1 LNISVHEAEKLSLE
15 AIGRFVEAIEDIRFT
30 GQGRQQVYGWLEQVL
45 VQQEY
50 CQQGKAARGL
60 VRRYIEKM
68 TGLSRAQV
76 TRLISRYTSTGRVQ
90 PTVYRRRRFPD
101 RYTRADIE
109 LLASVDEAHETL
121 SGPAT
126 RRILEREAGLYGKQE
141 YARLAGISVA
151 HLYNLRKSQRYR
163 ERRLNYVK
171 TRPTAVSIGE
181 RRKPDPRGQPGY
193 LRLDTV
199 HQGDQPD
206 AKGVFH
212 INAVDEVLQGQVV
225 GATPRISE
233 AYLKPVLEDMMR
245 QFPFRIRGFHT
256 DNGSEFINRTVAE
269 LLNKLLI
276 EQTKSRPRQ
285 SGDNGLVETKN
296 GAVIRKHIGY
306 GYIDAA
312 HADRINSFYRA
323 YLNPYLN
330 YHRPC
335 AQADVQIDEKGRKR
349 VRYRRYQT
357 PLETLLALDKPAQ
370 FLRQGLSIN
379 ALKRIAAALS
389 DTEAARRMQQAKNRL
404 FEKLRLTAWHPR
416 LEQRAEEMTV
426 HGKAC
431 GDKTPHGFSKNLG
444 NRESRFP
451 HSLRPGC
458 DH

>member
-1 LNISVHEAEKLSLE
+1 MGL
-15 AIGRFVEAIEDIRFT
+15 FVEASEEIRFESKN
-30 GQGRQQVYGWLEQVL
+30 RRQVYGWLERVL
-45 VQQEY
+45 VEQEY
-50 CQQGKAARGL
+50 ALQGKAARGL

-76 TRLISRYTSTGRVQ
+76 TRLIARYTATGGVHL
-90 PTVYRRRRFPD
+90 TVYRRRRFPE
-101 RYTRADIE
+101 RFTRADIE
-109 LLASVDEAHETL
+109 LLAAVDEAHETL

-126 RRILEREAGLYGKQE
+126 RRVLEREVQVYGKQE

-163 ERRLNYVK
+163 ERRLHYVK
-171 TRPTAVSIGE
+171 TRPTTVSIGE
-181 RRKPDPRGQPGY
+181 RRKPDPQGQPGY

-199 HQGDQPD
+199 HQGDQPE

-212 INAVDEVLQGQVV
+212 INAVDEVLQWQIV

-233 AYLKPVLEDMMR
+233 AYLKPVLEAMLR
-245 QFPFRIRGFHT
+245 QFPFRIQGFHT

-306 GYIDAA
+306 GYIDAG
-312 HADRINSFYRA
+312 HADRINDFYRE

-335 AQADVQIDEKGRKR
+335 AQADVEIDERGRKR
-349 VRYRRYQT
+349 VRYKRYQT

-370 FLRQGLSIN
+370 YLRQGLSIN
-379 ALKRIAAALS
+379 ALKRIAGALS
-389 DTEAARRMQQAKNRL
+389 DTDAARRMQQAKSKL
-404 FEKLRLTAWHPR
+404 FESLRLTA
-416 LEQRAEEMTV
+416 
-426 HGKAC
+426 
-431 GDKTPHGFSKNLG
+431 
-444 NRESRFP
+444 
-451 HSLRPGC
+451 
-458 DH
+458 

>member
-1 LNISVHEAEKLSLE
+1 MV
-15 AIGRFVEAIEDIRFT
+15 RFVEASEEIRFESKN
-30 GQGRQQVYGWLEQVL
+30 REQVYGWLERVL
-45 VQQEY
+45 VGQEY
-50 CQQGKAARGL
+50 AQQGKSARGL

-76 TRLISRYTSTGRVQ
+76 TRLIARYTATGRVQ
-90 PTVYRRRRFPD
+90 PTVYRRRRFPQ
-101 RYTRADIE
+101 RFTRADIE

-126 RRILEREAGLYGKQE
+126 RRILEREVEHYGKQE

-181 RRKPDPRGQPGY
+181 RRKPDPQGQPGY

-199 HQGDQPD
+199 HQGDQPE

-212 INAVDEVLQGQVV
+212 INAVDQVLQWQIV

-233 AYLKPVLEDMMR
+233 AYLKPVLEAMLR
-245 QFPFRIRGFHT
+245 QFPFRIQGFHT
-256 DNGSEFINRTVAE
+256 DNGSEFINRTVAG

-306 GYIDAA
+306 GYIDAG
-312 HADRINSFYRA
+312 HADRINDFYREH
-323 YLNPYLN
+323 LNPYLN

-335 AQADVQIDEKGRKR
+335 AQADVEIDERGRKR
-349 VRYRRYQT
+349 VRYKRYQT
-357 PLETLLALDKPAQ
+357 PLETLLALEKPAQ
-370 FLRQGLSIN
+370 YLRQGLSIN

-389 DTEAARRMQQAKNRL
+389 DTDAARRMQQAKSKL
-404 FEKLRLTAWHPR
+404 FEKLRLSA
-416 LEQRAEEMTV
+416 
-426 HGKAC
+426 
-431 GDKTPHGFSKNLG
+431 
-444 NRESRFP
+444 
-451 HSLRPGC
+451 
-458 DH
+458 